1 MEAHKA
7 YYSMREVIRQTAL
20 PASTLRYWETQFKEL
35 EPRKDAHGDRYYSE
49 QDIAFVKQVKYIR
62 DELKIT
68 RIEAIKNEL
77 RSGAKNTDARQ
88 RATEILLRLRQQLVE
103 LRANI

>member
-1 MEAHKA
+1 
-7 YYSMREVIRQTAL
+7 MREVMQQTEL

-49 QDIAFVKQVKYIR
+49 RDIAFIKQVKYIR

-77 RSGAKNTDARQ
+77 KSGSRNTDARQ

>member
-7 YYSMREVIRQTAL
+7 YYSMREVMQQTEL

-49 QDIAFVKQVKYIR
+49 RDIAFIKQVKYIR

-77 RSGAKNTDARQ
+77 KSGSRNTDARQ